1 MVCWSSWG
9 SLERVHDSGSVTRL
23 TERPSAVV
31 YFDLFAELTG
41 HDGLL
46 TLESDGELFSLYR
59 NIEILPAGSF
69 GYWDLEVDV
78 YELLL
83 PSVGQC

>member
-1 MVCWSSWG
+1 M
-9 SLERVHDSGSVTRL
+9 HDSEFVTRL
-23 TERPSAVV
+23 TERPSAVL

-46 TLESDGELFSLYR
+46 ALEPDGELFPLYR
-59 NIEILPAGSF
+59 NIEILPAGAL

-83 PSVGQC
+83 PRVGQC